1 MINLNNLNWQD
12 ILVLCL
18 KKVEYEKAAALYSG
32 RSPIQRIVSV
42 LIGRK
47 PKDPCP
53 DLSSDALAVRY
64 QSAFNKAHR
73 FNGVPFGVRTNIN
86 ESDTVHITLRYQAE
100 DRLPVLTATY
110 YEDGTAYVEKA
121 KVLPGGATEKVPV
134 SYPLSEI
141 ALPWIPDRDIP
152 EVSELKRAFADA
164 LRELSQ
170 AVHASGLLHLKAA

>member
-18 KKVEYEKAAALYSG
+18 KKFEYEKAAALYSSL
-32 RSPIQRIVSV
+32 SPVQRI
-42 LIGRK
+42 IAAITGRK

-86 ESDTVHITLRYQAE
+86 DNDTVHITLNKNSIPNDPEKPGVTSGVRIGTPAATTRGFTAE
-100 DRLPVLTATY
+100 EMPIIAECIDLIVQDYDKNRTYVAETVKSLTKKHPIYA
-110 YEDGTAYVEKA
+110 
-121 KVLPGGATEKVPV
+121 
-134 SYPLSEI
+134 
-141 ALPWIPDRDIP
+141 
-152 EVSELKRAFADA
+152 
-164 LRELSQ
+164 
-170 AVHASGLLHLKAA
+170 

>member
-18 KKVEYEKAAALYSG
+18 KKFEYEKAAALYSSL
-32 RSPIQRIVSV
+32 SPVQRI
-42 LIGRK
+42 IAAITGRK

-86 ESDTVHITLRYQAE
+86 DNDTVHITLRYQAE

-164 LRELSQ
+164 LQELSLV
-170 AVHASGLLHLKAA
+170 VHASGLLHLKAA